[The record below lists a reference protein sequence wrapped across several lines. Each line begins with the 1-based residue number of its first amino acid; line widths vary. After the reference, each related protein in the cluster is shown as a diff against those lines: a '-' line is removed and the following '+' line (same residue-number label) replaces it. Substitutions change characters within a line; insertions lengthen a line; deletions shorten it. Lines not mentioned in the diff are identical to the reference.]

1 MSKIPSFLIVADRGR
16 LLTYIVEANRR
27 RAMPRLVESLELS
40 EGRAQMRELVTDRM
54 GAFPNAGTAGQGN
67 SPAERM
73 TLAEEF
79 DLRNVRQLARSISQ
93 LLEEHR
99 PDRWGFAAP
108 GEINGCILEELPTR
122 WKSRLTHNLQL
133 DLTRIPRTELLAHF
147 EE

>member
-16 LLTYIVEANRR
+16 LLTYLVENTRR
-27 RAMPRLVESLELS
+27 RAMPRLIESLELS

-79 DLRNVRQLARSISQ
+79 DLRNVRQLARRIGQ
-93 LLEEHR
+93 LLEEHH
-99 PDRWGFAAP
+99 PERWGFAAP
-108 GEINGCILEELPTR
+108 GEINGPILDELASR

-133 DLTRIPRTELLAHF
+133 DLTRTPHTALLEHF